1 MNKDVLKLQSKIE
14 IPDNFMNVQLRKN
27 ATDYRFHYHEYFE
40 IEFILS
46 GKGKTIV
53 NGNEIELKKGVVYM
67 LRPTDMHEFF
77 VDEKIT
83 NYNVSFTYAMMDNEL
98 MQEFMSYN
106 NYVYCRLSESETEE
120 LLSLMRFLE
129 KEYKGK
135 NKSSDKVKRWI
146 FNVIVSYVLKKR
158 VVNSDLK
165 LDANDNCII
174 EGLKYLHA
182 NFFKD
187 PSLNETADITG
198 LQKNYFCRK
207 FKETTGKT
215 YVEYLNDLKIDYAKQ
230 LLQST
235 EKSITELCFI
245 CGYHSMSQFITEF
258 KKRTGF
264 SPKLYRK
271 NKSMPN

>member
-120 LLSLMRFLE
+120 LLFLMRFLE

-230 LLQST
+230 LIQST

-245 CGYHSMSQFITEF
+245 
-258 KKRTGF
+258 
-264 SPKLYRK
+264 
-271 NKSMPN
+271 

>member
-120 LLSLMRFLE
+120 LLFLMRFLE
-129 KEYKGK
+129 KEYNGK

-165 LDANDNCII
+165 LDANNNCII

-215 YVEYLNDLKIDYAKQ
+215 YVEYLNDLKIDFAKQ

-235 EKSITELCFI
+235 DKNITELCFI
-245 CGYHSMSQFITEF
+245 CGFHSMSQFIMEF
-258 KKRTGF
+258 KKRTGL
-264 SPKLYRK
+264 SPKLFRK
-271 NKSMPN
+271 TNPMLN